1 MIVVLPGFHITLTA
15 EVALGVSDWDGEGN
29 GRAGGQ
35 QHHRGE
41 GEEATRAKHHE
52 EDEISVL
59 SPDPDCRVQ
68 INKSHAEAERI
79 SLHLV
84 HYFFLSIPW

>member
-41 GEEATRAKHHE
+41 GEEATRAKHH
-52 EDEISVL
+52 
-59 SPDPDCRVQ
+59 
-68 INKSHAEAERI
+68 
-79 SLHLV
+79 
-84 HYFFLSIPW
+84 